1 MFHCIYFS
9 NVYEKVQFKK
19 QSMQIPMKD
28 FWFMNFFLVS
38 SCIKWSNWDRFVK
51 KLLNELTMK
60 RSTDAL
66 EVWNFSPCWGRIVEW
81 MSEKDLSTSSSTR
94 ESPLLIAE
102 TSCSAEWRWSY
113 TRCLFMIKCA
123 DGFSLSERLECSC
136 SCEAVRDKRRVKGG
150 KNAQA

>member
-1 MFHCIYFS
+1 MFMKKCNLRS
-9 NVYEKVQFKK
+9 NLCKFQWKTFG
-19 QSMQIPMKD
+19 SWI
-28 FWFMNFFLVS
+28 FFMVS

-136 SCEAVRDKRRVKGG
+136 SCEAVRDKRWVKGG